1 MHLQPNDDLVG
12 KIGRVTGRIAPGQIG
27 EVMLAVR
34 GGTSAYH
41 AYPSDG
47 VTVIPMGSRIHFV
60 EYRPPQA
67 VYVAKLPAFLNE
79 SFLPP
84 HG

>member
-1 MHLQPNDDLVG
+1 MHLQSDDDLIG

-41 AYPSDG
+41 AYPADG
-47 VTVIPMGSRIHFV
+47 VTVIPIGSRILV
-60 EYRPPQA
+60 VDYRPPQA
-67 VYVAKLPAFLNE
+67 VFVDKLPAFLE
-79 SFLPP
+79 
-84 HG
+84 

>member
-1 MHLQPNDDLVG
+1 MHMQPSDDLVG
-12 KIGRVTGRIAPGQIG
+12 KIVLVTVRIAQWQIG

-41 AYPSDG
+41 AYPADG
-47 VTVIPMGSRIHFV
+47 VTVIPIGSRILVV

-67 VYVAKLPAFLNE
+67 VYVDKLPAFLE
-79 SFLPP
+79 
-84 HG
+84 

>member
-1 MHLQPNDDLVG
+1 MHLQSDDDLIG

-41 AYPSDG
+41 AYPADG
-47 VTVIPMGSRIHFV
+47 VTVIPVGSRILV
-60 EYRPPQA
+60 VDYRPPQA
-67 VYVAKLPAFLNE
+67 VYVDKLPAFLE
-79 SFLPP
+79 
-84 HG
+84 

>member
-1 MHLQPNDDLVG
+1 MHLQPDGDLVG

-41 AYPSDG
+41 AYPADG
-47 VTVIPMGSRIHFV
+47 VTVIPVGCRILVV

-67 VYVAKLPAFLNE
+67 VYVDKLPAFLE
-79 SFLPP
+79 
-84 HG
+84 

>member
-1 MHLQPNDDLVG
+1 MHLQPDGDLVG

-41 AYPSDG
+41 AYPADG
-47 VTVIPMGSRIHFV
+47 VTVIPVGSRILVV

-67 VYVAKLPAFLNE
+67 VYVDKLPAFLE
-79 SFLPP
+79 
-84 HG
+84 